1 MRKEFLLIIFC
12 VIVIIFLE
20 VGNNF
25 SLKDAPID
33 ITTQQNYR
41 TIRDTV
47 QKGETVFDIFKKHKL
62 DIGVLFKL
70 KEASTDVYKLGEVY
84 PDHRYKIV
92 LDDKERINSF
102 VYGIDDD
109 TILDISNTEMGFSA
123 KKIPIEYD
131 IKILHLGGAIKDNLI
146 SSMGEG
152 SDNIKLALQ
161 LSDIFAWD
169 IDFTTDIRESDTYK
183 IVVEGRYLN
192 GDFKK
197 YGEILSAEFINNGST
212 YRAYRFEYDDKAD
225 YYDDE
230 GNSLKRQFLK
240 APLSFRRISS
250 YFTKKRFHP
259 ILKIYRPHHGIDYS
273 APSGTPVSAVGNG
286 TISFIGYRGG
296 YGKLII
302 LRHPNGW
309 KTCYGHLSRFGRG
322 LKRGAKVPQGSVI
335 GYVGSTG
342 QSTGPHLH
350 YEMRINNKA
359 VNPFSI
365 RVSKGRGI
373 PKKLMPE
380 FVKIKNEMNIRLA
393 SIKPESI
400 VVSKTLQN
408 NL

>member
-109 TILDISNTEMGFSA
+109 TILDISNTGTGFSA
-123 KKIPIEYD
+123 KKNSIEYD

-250 YFTKKRFHP
+250 HFTKKRFHP